1 MTTRYQELENQVKE
15 LQKEIDRLKKEEQES
30 KLPAAFRRESAINF
44 LNEPNWSDCDDM
56 FIWASTPQGEHDY
69 WCYIYHCLCNPR
81 YKVPE
86 KAIIQL
92 QKWVIQSYQKQYG
105 N

>member
-15 LQKEIDRLKKEEQES
+15 IQKEIDRLKKEEQES
-30 KLPAAFRRESAINF
+30 KLPEDFNRGRVINF
-44 LNEPNWSDCDDM
+44 LKNQNSHDLHCAFRWS
-56 FIWASTPQGEHDY
+56 STPQGDGY
-69 WCYIYHCLCNPR
+69 WYYIYNCLGHSL

-92 QKWVIQSYQKQYG
+92 QNWVIKSYQEQYG
-105 N
+105 V